1 MAGGAGTRLWPAS
14 HTNKPKQLMKLAGGK
29 TLLFSTLERAFSLK
43 LEGYLLIV
51 THESQVE
58 GCLQECYRLP
68 AAHRKKVVIL
78 GEPEARNTAPALAL
92 AARWISLNAS
102 SEDSLLVMAA
112 DHLIKPLDTFY
123 KDVQMAS
130 DAADE
135 KNLVTFGI
143 LPDYPST
150 GYGYIEASVNQDPIR
165 KVLSFKEKPDHSTAS
180 EFLIKGNYF
189 WNSGMFAYRVD
200 TFNQELEKHSPEV
213 FSAFLELKPES
224 FPLKE
229 DKGVRYLVRKKKLD
243 KVYAQSP
250 SISIDYALMEK
261 SQSIRMVCSRFNWND
276 VGSWDS
282 IADEKLTEQSLV
294 FGDVKDNFVFSDIP
308 VALKGV
314 DNLIIVVK
322 NGTLMICP
330 RGKSQLVK
338 PLVEEVGEKG
348 HRDLL

>member
-1 MAGGAGTRLWPAS
+1 MAGGAGKRLWPAS
-14 HTNKPKQLMKLAGGK
+14 HSKKPKQLMELAGGK
-29 TLLFSTLERAFSLK
+29 SLLFSTLERAFSLK
-43 LEGYLLIV
+43 LEGFLLIV

-58 GCLQECYRLP
+58 GCLQECFRLP
-68 AAHRKKVVIL
+68 VTQRKKVIIL

-102 SEDSLLVMAA
+102 QEDSLLVMAA
-112 DHLIKPLDTFY
+112 DHLIEPLDVFSN
-123 KDVQMAS
+123 DVQMAS
-130 DAADE
+130 EAAED
-135 KNLVTFGI
+135 KRLVTFGI
-143 LPDYPST
+143 HPDHPST
-150 GYGYIEASVNQDPIR
+150 GYGYIEASVNQDPVR
-165 KVLSFKEKPDHSTAS
+165 KVISFKEKPDHTTAS

-189 WNSGMFAYRVD
+189 WNSGMFAYRID
-200 TFNQELEKHSPEV
+200 TFNQELEKYSPAVANV
-213 FSAFLELKPES
+213 FQELNAAD

-229 DKGVRYLVRKKKLD
+229 EKGIRFLTRKSKLE
-243 KVYAQSP
+243 KVYSKSP

-261 SQSIRMVCSRFNWND
+261 SQSIRMVCSRFSWND

-282 IADEKLTEQSLV
+282 IADEKLTEKSLV
-294 FGDVKDNFVFSDIP
+294 FGDLKDNFVFSDIP

-330 RGKSQLVK
+330 RGESQLVK

-348 HRDLL
+348 HKDLL